1 MTGPNRGS
9 PIYRVMFVDPEST
22 FGTPATQYP
31 VAADA
36 VRIINATVTS
46 KHPSQARE
54 DAFGTATMNGSIA
67 LKATVEWSAELY
79 AYTPGTAATAPDWA
93 DLLVNCGL
101 LQQTAAVSNTAVDTV
116 SGAETPT
123 TTLIPITNGDGA
135 NFTAGVSCVTISGET
150 RRIASID
157 SAPGTHDE
165 LTLATPLSSAP
176 ADGTTVTSGITF
188 SPHDG
193 ADADPDGATI
203 WLGNNSHM
211 WRLTGSFATTVGVNG
226 GGDGAIRLTISGRAR
241 AARLQYTGTL
251 NGGIDNVTTSIV
263 VANVDIVPDDVSASN
278 PYYYTIDAGETDEE
292 FVQVTAKDTGTNTL
306 TVVRSSPSGSAHSHS
321 SGALIEPDQP
331 AGTYL
336 GSPVPATGGH
346 TYLADVLSEVETFG
360 VEVDHGLILR
370 EDIHGAAYK
379 VADYVQGMRNVTAT
393 AEAWSRYT
401 PEMHRVRDA
410 IQRTGIEWFNQQG
423 EATGSIVA
431 VECPSVFV
439 EVPDFSFDDGEVR
452 LSFSGQA
459 RGTTEDEVFI
469 MLG

>member
-1 MTGPNRGS
+1 
-9 PIYRVMFVDPEST
+9 MFVDPEST

-36 VRIINATVTS
+36 VRIISATVTS
-46 KHPSQARE
+46 KNPSQARE

-101 LQQTAAVSNTAVDTV
+101 LQQTAAVANTAV
-116 SGAETPT
+116 SGSGST
-123 TTLIPITNGDGA
+123 TTVIDVA
-135 NFTAGVSCVTISGET
+135 DASNFTAGTSCVTISGET
-150 RRIASID
+150 RRITAVDTAATPDNI
-157 SAPGTHDE
+157 
-165 LTLATPLSSAP
+165 TLATPLSSAP
-176 ADGTTVTSGITF
+176 ADGVTVTSGITF

-211 WRLTGSFATTVGVNG
+211 WRLTGAFATTVGVNG

-251 NGGIDNVTTSIV
+251 GASMDSSQLTAT

-278 PYYYTIDAGETDEE
+278 PYYYTIDKGEASEE
-292 FVQVTAKDTGTNTL
+292 NIQVTAKNTSTNVL

-321 SGALIEPDQP
+321 DGALIEPYQP

-379 VADYVQGMRNVTAT
+379 VSDYVQGMRNVTAT

>member
-46 KHPSQARE
+46 KNPSQARE
-54 DAFGTATMNGSIA
+54 DAFGTATMNGSIS

-101 LQQTAAVSNTAVDTV
+101 LQQTAAVANTAV
-116 SGAETPT
+116 SGSGST
-123 TTLIPITNGDGA
+123 TTVIDVA
-135 NFTAGVSCVTISGET
+135 DASNFTAGTSCVTIGGET
-150 RRIASID
+150 RRITAVDTAATPDNI
-157 SAPGTHDE
+157 
-165 LTLATPLSSAP
+165 TLATPLSSAP
-176 ADGTTVTSGITF
+176 ADTTTVTSGITF

-251 NGGIDNVTTSIV
+251 NGGINDSVLSIV
-263 VANVDIVPDDVSASN
+263 VANADIVPDDVSAAN
-278 PYYYTIDAGETDEE
+278 PYYYTIDKGEASEE
-292 FVQVTAKDTGTNTL
+292 NVQVTAKNAGTNTL

-321 SGALIEPDQP
+321 SGALIEPYQP
-331 AGTYL
+331 AGTYS

>member
-1 MTGPNRGS
+1 
-9 PIYRVMFVDPEST
+9 MFVDPEST

-36 VRIINATVTS
+36 VRIINAT
-46 KHPSQARE
+46 
-54 DAFGTATMNGSIA
+54 MNGSIS

-101 LQQTAAVSNTAVDTV
+101 LQQTAAVADTAVSG
-116 SGAETPT
+116 SGAT
-123 TTLIPITNGDGA
+123 TTVIPITEGTGA

-150 RRIASID
+150 RRIVSINE
-157 SAPGTHDE
+157 AANPDE
-165 LTLATPLSSAP
+165 ITLATPLSTAP
-176 ADGTTVTSGITF
+176 ADTTTVTSGITF

-211 WRLTGSFATTVGVNG
+211 WRLTGAFATTVGING

-241 AARLQYTGTL
+241 SARLQYTGTL
-251 NGGIDNVTTSIV
+251 NGGIDNSTTSIV

-292 FVQVTAKDTGTNTL
+292 FVQVTAKNTGTNTL
-306 TVVRSSPSGSAHSHS
+306 TVVRAQPSGSAHSHS
-321 SGALIEPDQP
+321 SGALIEPYQP
-331 AGTYL
+331 TGTYS

-370 EDIHGAAYK
+370 EDVHGAAYK
-379 VADYVQGMRNVTAT
+379 VADYVQGMRNVTAS

-423 EATGSIVA
+423 DTTGSIVA
-431 VECPSVFV
+431 VECPSVYV

>member
-1 MTGPNRGS
+1 
-9 PIYRVMFVDPEST
+9 MFVDPEST

-46 KHPSQARE
+46 KAPSQARE

-101 LQQTAAVSNTAVDTV
+101 LQQTAAVANTAV
-116 SGAETPT
+116 SGGTAT
-123 TTLIPITNGDGA
+123 TTVIPITEGTGA

-150 RRIASID
+150 RRIASINEG
-157 SAPGTHDE
+157 ANPDE
-165 LTLATPLSSAP
+165 ITLATPLSSAP
-176 ADGTTVTSGITF
+176 ADGVTVTSGITF

-211 WRLTGSFATTVGVNG
+211 WRLTGAFATTVGVNG

-251 NGGIDNVTTSIV
+251 NGGINDSILSIV
-263 VANVDIVPDDVSASN
+263 VANVDIVPDDVSAAN
-278 PYYYTIDAGETDEE
+278 PYYYTIDKGEASEE
-292 FVQVTAKDTGTNTL
+292 NVQVTAKDTGTNTL

-321 SGALIEPDQP
+321 SGALIEPYQP

-379 VADYVQGMRNVTAT
+379 VADYVQGMRNVTAS

>member
-1 MTGPNRGS
+1 
-9 PIYRVMFVDPEST
+9 
-22 FGTPATQYP
+22 
-31 VAADA
+31 
-36 VRIINATVTS
+36 
-46 KHPSQARE
+46 
-54 DAFGTATMNGSIA
+54 
-67 LKATVEWSAELY
+67 
-79 AYTPGTAATAPDWA
+79 
-93 DLLVNCGL
+93 
-101 LQQTAAVSNTAVDTV
+101 
-116 SGAETPT
+116 
-123 TTLIPITNGDGA
+123 
-135 NFTAGVSCVTISGET
+135 
-150 RRIASID
+150 
-157 SAPGTHDE
+157 
-165 LTLATPLSSAP
+165 
-176 ADGTTVTSGITF
+176 
-188 SPHDG
+188 
-193 ADADPDGATI
+193 
-203 WLGNNSHM
+203 M
-211 WRLTGSFATTVGVNG
+211 WRLTGAFATTVGING

-251 NGGIDNVTTSIV
+251 NGGIDNSTTSIV

-292 FVQVTAKDTGTNTL
+292 FVQVTAKNTGTNTL
-306 TVVRSSPSGSAHSHS
+306 TVIRSSPSGSAHSHS
-321 SGALIEPDQP
+321 SGALIEPYQP
-331 AGTYL
+331 AGTYS

-379 VADYVQGMRNVTAT
+379 VADYVQGLRNVTAT

>member
-1 MTGPNRGS
+1 
-9 PIYRVMFVDPEST
+9 MFVDPEST

-46 KHPSQARE
+46 KNPSQARE
-54 DAFGTATMNGSIA
+54 DAFGTATMNGSIS

-101 LQQTAAVSNTAVDTV
+101 LQQTAAVADTAVSG
-116 SGAETPT
+116 SGAT
-123 TTLIPITNGDGA
+123 TTVIPITEGTGA

-150 RRIASID
+150 RRIASINE
-157 SAPGTHDE
+157 AANPDE
-165 LTLATPLSSAP
+165 ITLATPLSTAP
-176 ADGTTVTSGITF
+176 ADTTTVTSGITF

-211 WRLTGSFATTVGVNG
+211 WRLTGAFATTVGING

-251 NGGIDNVTTSIV
+251 NGGIDNSTTSIV

-292 FVQVTAKDTGTNTL
+292 FVQVTAKNTGTNTL
-306 TVVRSSPSGSAHSHS
+306 TVIRSSPSGSAHSHS
-321 SGALIEPDQP
+321 SGALIEPYQP
-331 AGTYL
+331 AGTYS

-379 VADYVQGMRNVTAT
+379 VADYVQGLRNVTAT

>member
-46 KHPSQARE
+46 KNPSQARE
-54 DAFGTATMNGSIA
+54 DAFGTATMNGSIS

-101 LQQTAAVSNTAVDTV
+101 LQQTAAVADTAV
-116 SGAETPT
+116 SGSGST
-123 TTLIPITNGDGA
+123 TTVIDVA
-135 NFTAGVSCVTISGET
+135 DASNFTAGTSCVTIGGET
-150 RRIASID
+150 RRITAVDTAATPDNI
-157 SAPGTHDE
+157 
-165 LTLATPLSSAP
+165 TLATPLSSAP
-176 ADGTTVTSGITF
+176 ADTTTVTSGITF

-251 NGGIDNVTTSIV
+251 NGGINDSVLSIV
-263 VANVDIVPDDVSASN
+263 VANADIVPDDVSASN
-278 PYYYTIDAGETDEE
+278 PYYYTIDKGEASEE
-292 FVQVTAKDTGTNTL
+292 NVQVTAKNAGTNTL

-321 SGALIEPDQP
+321 SGALIEPYQP

>member
-22 FGTPATQYP
+22 FATPASQFP

-46 KHPSQARE
+46 KNPTQARE
-54 DAFGTATMNGSIA
+54 DAFGTATMNGSID

-79 AYTPGTAATAPDWA
+79 AYTPGAAATSPDWA
-93 DLLVNCGL
+93 DMLVNCGL
-101 LQQTAAVSNTAVDTV
+101 FQQTAAVANTAVSG
-116 SGAETPT
+116 SGATKT
-123 TTLIPITNGDGA
+123 VIPVTEGTGS

-150 RRIASID
+150 RRILSINTT
-157 SAPGTHDE
+157 ANPDE
-165 LTLATPLSSAP
+165 ITLATPLSSEP
-176 ADGTTVTSGITF
+176 ASGVTVTSGITF
-188 SPHDG
+188 RPHDG

-211 WRLTGSFATTVGVNG
+211 WRLTGAFGTTVGING

-241 AARLQYTGTL
+241 SARLQYTGTIASSMSSSQL
-251 NGGIDNVTTSIV
+251 TAT
-263 VANVDIVPDDVSASN
+263 VANVDMVPDDVSATN
-278 PYYYTIDAGETDEE
+278 PYYYTIDAGEASEE
-292 FVQVTAKDTGTNTL
+292 FIKVTAKNTGTNVL
-306 TVVRSSPSGSAHSHS
+306 TIERSSPSGSAFSHN
-321 SGALIEPDQP
+321 SGALIEPYQP
-331 AGTYL
+331 SGTYA

-346 TYLADVLSEVETFG
+346 SYLADVLSEVETFG
-360 VEVDHGLILR
+360 VEVDNGLILR

-379 VADYVQGMRNVTAT
+379 VSDYLQGMRNVTAS
-393 AEAWSRYT
+393 AEAWSRFT

-423 EATGSIVA
+423 DTTGSIVA

-452 LSFSGQA
+452 LAFSGQA
-459 RGTTEDEVFI
+459 RGTTQDEVFI